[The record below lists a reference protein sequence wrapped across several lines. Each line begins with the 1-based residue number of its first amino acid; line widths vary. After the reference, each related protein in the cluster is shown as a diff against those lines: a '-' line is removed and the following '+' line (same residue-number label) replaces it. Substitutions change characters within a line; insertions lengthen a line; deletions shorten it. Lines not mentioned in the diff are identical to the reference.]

1 MIWKYL
7 ICWILHQVGEFY
19 QTVFFASMSEGIFYQ
34 PLLTFPRKGFKKVG
48 NACPSLFNSMYD
60 SGCRHNFFWLN
71 NWFIHPGT
79 KAVAIGGL
87 GEYRKNA
94 ELPVHKCIFLPTQ
107 ASDGLDAT
115 REEINNARRMKD
127 LMTSSSEC
135 HQVFQGHLFITI
147 TIIIIHC
154 WIPILSICMKKY
166 FLGTKTCFVK
176 RYIYR

>member
-1 MIWKYL
+1 MFDGHFWFGGSYIRWENFTKL
-7 ICWILHQVGEFY
+7 CFLPPCQRESSISLCWH
-19 QTVFFASMSEGIFYQ
+19 
-34 PLLTFPRKGFKKVG
+34 FPGKG
-48 NACPSLFNSMYD
+48 LFNSMYD
-60 SGCRHNFFWLN
+60 LGCRLFWLKS
-71 NWFIHPGT
+71 WFIHPGT
-79 KAVAIGGL
+79 KAVAIGEL

-166 FLGTKTCFVK
+166 FLGTKTCFV
-176 RYIYR
+176 